1 MSPGPAP
8 GPARG
13 RAPRPRR
20 HLAMRALLDSAG
32 GRDAVLAAAPDLPDE
47 AGQWL
52 AELCQ
57 LRNVPF
63 NLLVPDARMLPA
75 ESVRFFVIDQ
85 NWLDSLVDGA
95 LSVAAA
101 ATPEAELVALHRP
114 RLQAEA
120 RARAG
125 AGVRAEAGDQPG
137 AQAAAPPVWTGLL
150 LRSALVAGAPALAVT
165 GYAGEERS
173 ASVLPPVRLD
183 RVAPSV
189 LIAIFAG
196 FVRRVEISLPAEG
209 LHFGVIPSQTQ
220 PPAVAVRFI
229 GGGSQFPPGEQPPDN
244 PTVTAGFR
252 DADRGVLD
260 IKGLVGNLETALRT
274 AYRGVPPPPL
284 HSAAFGI
291 QMVTAPERRAF
302 VHGDLVH
309 GDDG

>member
-1 MSPGPAP
+1 
-8 GPARG
+8 
-13 RAPRPRR
+13 
-20 HLAMRALLDSAG
+20 MRALLDSAG

-101 ATPEAELVALHRP
+101 ALPEAELVALHRP

-125 AGVRAEAGDQPG
+125 AGPRAGDQPE
-137 AQAAAPPVWTGLL
+137 APAAAPPVWTGLL

-173 ASVLPPVRLD
+173 APVLPPVRLD

-209 LHFGVIPSQTQ
+209 LHFGVIPSQAQ

-229 GGGSQFPPGEQPPDN
+229 GGGSQFPPGEQPPGK

-252 DADRGVLD
+252 DAGRGVLNVT
-260 IKGLVGNLETALRT
+260 GLVEDLGSALRT
-274 AYRGVPPPPL
+274 AYQGVSPPPL

-291 QMVTAPERRAF
+291 QMVTAPERRSF
-302 VHGDLVH
+302 VH